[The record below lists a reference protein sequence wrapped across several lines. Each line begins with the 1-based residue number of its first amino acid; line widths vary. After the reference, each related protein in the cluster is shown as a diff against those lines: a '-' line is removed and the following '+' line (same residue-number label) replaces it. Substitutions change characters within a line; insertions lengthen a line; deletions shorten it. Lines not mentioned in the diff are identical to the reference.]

1 MKATILRL
9 VALGL
14 VGASGLA
21 GATSLVGPTT
31 DPTGVNGLV
40 VGSTTYDVT
49 LSTLTYTAAFPSGP
63 NFATSA
69 AAGAAATAL
78 DAFFAGSGAVTG
90 LGGYVCGPGIVSPA
104 AVFPVCQVYVPYTDT
119 TGLVYGSNVHNSG
132 AGWSVNPPGAL
143 AVDTDVLGLVGV
155 AYDEW
160 AIFTAERSSVP
171 EPMTLTLV
179 GLGLAGVGFMRRR
192 KTS

>member
-1 MKATILRL
+1 
-9 VALGL
+9 
-14 VGASGLA
+14 
-21 GATSLVGPTT
+21 
-31 DPTGVNGLV
+31 
-40 VGSTTYDVT
+40 
-49 LSTLTYTAAFPSGP
+49 
-63 NFATSA
+63 
-69 AAGAAATAL
+69 
-78 DAFFAGSGAVTG
+78 
-90 LGGYVCGPGIVSPA
+90 VCGPGIASPA

-119 TGLVYGSNVHNSG
+119 TGLVYGSNVHSSG

-155 AYDEW
+155 GYDEW